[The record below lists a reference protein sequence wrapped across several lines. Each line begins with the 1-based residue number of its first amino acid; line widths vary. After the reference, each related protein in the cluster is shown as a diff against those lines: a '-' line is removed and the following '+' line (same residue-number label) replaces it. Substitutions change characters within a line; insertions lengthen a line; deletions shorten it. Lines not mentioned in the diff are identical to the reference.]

1 MPDRSLIVAP
11 LPATPAEQPNAAETA
26 HPQISRDVL
35 AQKLKKAASLAD
47 DAKND
52 KFFEIHRRE
61 DYYMKDA
68 LDKKHG
74 YYYLRIGS
82 DSAKQDMTLKVKMFL
97 RGEQLET
104 SETTE
109 KLFVYKFPPQ
119 PTAAAEPVQD
129 YRLTTYCKIKPS
141 AGKKTCDFLVPTS
154 YHDKT
159 MVYLQ

>member
-1 MPDRSLIVAP
+1 
-11 LPATPAEQPNAAETA
+11 
-26 HPQISRDVL
+26 
-35 AQKLKKAASLAD
+35 
-47 DAKND
+47 
-52 KFFEIHRRE
+52 
-61 DYYMKDA
+61 MKDA

-82 DSAKQDMTLKVKMFL
+82 DNAKEDMMLKVKMFV

-109 KLFVYKFPPQ
+109 KLFVYKFP
-119 PTAAAEPVQD
+119 AKSDASKEAQD
-129 YRLTTYCKIKPS
+129 SRLTTYCKIKPA

-159 MVYLQ
+159 LVYLQKNVDKNTDEAQEQAQQASDSPEDLAQVQQAILSSSAKRIVA

>member
-1 MPDRSLIVAP
+1 
-11 LPATPAEQPNAAETA
+11 
-26 HPQISRDVL
+26 
-35 AQKLKKAASLAD
+35 
-47 DAKND
+47 
-52 KFFEIHRRE
+52 
-61 DYYMKDA
+61 MKDA

-82 DSAKQDMTLKVKMFL
+82 DNAKQDMTLKVKMFL

-119 PTAAAEPVQD
+119 PAAGAEPVQD

-159 MVYLQ
+159 MVYLQQNVDKKVDEAQEQAQQGSDSPEDLAQVQQAILSSSSKKIVS